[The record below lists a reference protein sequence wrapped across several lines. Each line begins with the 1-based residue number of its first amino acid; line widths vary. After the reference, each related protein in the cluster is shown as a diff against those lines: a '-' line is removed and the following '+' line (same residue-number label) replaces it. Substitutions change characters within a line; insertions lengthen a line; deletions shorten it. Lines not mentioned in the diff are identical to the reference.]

1 MWIASTIRSPSLFE
15 KSAASRRE
23 PSLTRR
29 VEFVREISADPSVL
43 LEAIHQVVPHGD
55 TSSAGTYE
63 WTEPSKL
70 GSDATLQM
78 SASFAPSAAGS
89 RLSITCSYEPVFP
102 NFEWVFDL
110 LVRRLMRSALAH
122 RSEIVEAAAAGHALP
137 AEPKRAWWSPP
148 EAMTS
153 NQIRE
158 IATLCL
164 ILVIVQYGG
173 SLLTQTLDFVAKT
186 FDATNAELSLLIA
199 ATQVGTVVALAGAV
213 LADRV
218 GRRRVLLWS
227 LVFVSVG
234 TTLSAAAPTL
244 WSFGVLQVL
253 VQGGVSLAAAVAFIA
268 AVEEAPEASRTYTLA
283 IVAIAS
289 RVGFAASGVVL
300 PIADFAPNAWRWIFV
315 LACVGLIFVPSVSR
329 NLGETK
335 RFAALVSRG
344 AERGRLSEVIDKLY
358 GGRFIV
364 LFLTSFLV
372 SFFVVPETQFLN
384 RYLGDER
391 GFTGLGVLVLRTITQ
406 LLPGLGLAFI
416 GGRLAESSGRR
427 PVATWGLLVGAC
439 ATAILF
445 TSGGPLLWLS
455 LAFATGGIALAHPSL
470 AAFATELFPTEIRGT
485 AVAGLTVAAI
495 VGGVV
500 GLLTVGY
507 LAEPLDSVGRAIAVT
522 AAAPVL
528 VALFLIRRLPEARG
542 KLLDDVSPSEV

>member
-1 MWIASTIRSPSLFE
+1 
-15 KSAASRRE
+15 
-23 PSLTRR
+23 
-29 VEFVREISADPSVL
+29 
-43 LEAIHQVVPHGD
+43 
-55 TSSAGTYE
+55 
-63 WTEPSKL
+63 
-70 GSDATLQM
+70 
-78 SASFAPSAAGS
+78 
-89 RLSITCSYEPVFP
+89 
-102 NFEWVFDL
+102 
-110 LVRRLMRSALAH
+110 MRSVLAH
-122 RSEIVEAAAAGHALP
+122 RSEIVEAAAAGRVPP

-164 ILVIVQYGG
+164 IVVIVQYGG
-173 SLLTQTLDFVAKT
+173 SLLTQTLDFTAKT
-186 FDATNAELSLLIA
+186 FGATDAELSLLVA
-199 ATQVGTVVALAGAV
+199 ATQVGTVVSLAGAL

-218 GRRRVLLWS
+218 GRRKVLLWS
-227 LVFVSVG
+227 LVLVSVG

-244 WSFGVLQVL
+244 LSFGALQVL

-289 RVGFAASGVVL
+289 RIGFAGSGVVL
-300 PIADFAPNAWRWIFV
+300 PIADVGPEAWRWIFV
-315 LACVGLIFVPSVSR
+315 LGSIGLLFVPGISR

-335 RFAALVSRG
+335 RFAALVSRR

-358 GGRFIV
+358 GGRFV
-364 LFLTSFLV
+364 LLFLTGFLISFFLV
-372 SFFVVPETQFLN
+372 PESQFLN

-391 GFTGLGVLVLRTITQ
+391 GFSGLNVFVLRMFTQ
-406 LLPGLGLAFI
+406 LLPGFGLAFI

-427 PVATWGLLVGAC
+427 PVAKWGLLLGAG
-439 ATAILF
+439 AMAIVF
-445 TSGGPLLWLS
+445 TSSGPLLWFT
-455 LAFATGGIALAHPSL
+455 LAIATGGIAMAHPSL

-485 AVAGLTVAAI
+485 AIAGLTLAAI
-495 VGGVV
+495 VGGIA

-522 AAAPVL
+522 AVAPVI

-542 KLLDDVSPSEV
+542 RLLDDVSPSEV

>member
-1 MWIASTIRSPSLFE
+1 M
-15 KSAASRRE
+15 
-23 PSLTRR
+23 TRR
-29 VEFVREISADPSVL
+29 VEYVREISADPNLLRQAMSEVL
-43 LEAIHQVVPHGD
+43 PDGSI
-55 TSSAGTYE
+55 SSAGTYD
-63 WTEPSKL
+63 WIEPSKL
-70 GSDATLQM
+70 GSDATLRM
-78 SASFAPSAAGS
+78 SASVVPTTAGS
-89 RLSITCSYEPVFP
+89 RLSLTCSYDRVFP
-102 NFEWVFDL
+102 NFEWAFDL
-110 LVRRLMRSALAH
+110 LIRRLMRNVLAH
-122 RSEIVEAAAAGHALP
+122 RSEAIEAAAAGRTP
-137 AEPKRAWWSPP
+137 PGEPKRAWWSPP
-148 EAMTS
+148 EAMTL
-153 NQIRE
+153 NQVRE

-164 ILVIVQYGG
+164 IVVIIQYSA

-186 FDATNAELSLLIA
+186 FDATNAELSVLIA
-199 ATQVGTVVALAGAV
+199 ATQVGTVVALVGAV

-227 LVFVSVG
+227 LVFVSVA
-234 TTLSAAAPTL
+234 TPLSAAAPTL
-244 WSFGVLQVL
+244 WSFAVLQVL
-253 VQGGVSLAAAVAFIA
+253 VQGGVSLVAVVVFIA
-268 AVEEAPEASRTYTLA
+268 AVEEAPEASRAYTLA

-289 RVGFAASGVVL
+289 RIGFAAGGVVL
-300 PIADFAPNAWRWIFV
+300 PIADFGPNAWRWIYV
-315 LACVGLIFVPSVSR
+315 LGSVGLFFVPGVSR

-358 GGRFIV
+358 GGRFVV
-364 LFLTSFLV
+364 LFITSFLV

-391 GFTGLGVLVLRTITQ
+391 GFTGLGVLVLRTFTQ
-406 LLPGLGLAFI
+406 LLPGLALAFI

-427 PVATWGLLVGAC
+427 PIATWGLLVGAC

-485 AVAGLTVAAI
+485 AVAGLTIATI

-500 GLLTVGY
+500 GLLVVGY
-507 LAEPLDSVGRAIAVT
+507 LADPLDSVGRAIAVT